1 MFMVEYQDEYFKYL
15 SDLRESGRMNMN
27 GAPAMLRSV
36 FGLNKKDAYEVF
48 IKWTE
53 WLQNGSK

>member
-1 MFMVEYQDEYFKYL
+1 VISYLNEYFEYL

-48 IKWTE
+48 FKWTE
-53 WLQNGSK
+53 WLENGSK